1 MNKNELIESMAVLA
15 GSTKT
20 DMSKALEG
28 LIASITKTL
37 KKGED
42 VRLIGFGTFSITRR
56 AATTARNPR
65 TGATIKIPAK
75 NQARFKAGKSLQDT
89 LN

>member
-65 TGATIKIPAK
+65 TGATIKVPAK
-75 NQARFKAGKSLQDT
+75 NQAKFKAGKSLQDT